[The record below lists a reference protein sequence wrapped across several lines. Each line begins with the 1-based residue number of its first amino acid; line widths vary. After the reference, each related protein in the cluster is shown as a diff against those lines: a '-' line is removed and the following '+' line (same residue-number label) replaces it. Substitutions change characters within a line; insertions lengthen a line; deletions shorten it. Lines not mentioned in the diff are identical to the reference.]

1 MTGDILTAD
10 RVQGWD
16 QLVVFDFD
24 GTLCLGDDPVL
35 TYAHLVDET
44 LTERRAS
51 RAGSSIQ
58 RAVRRGLNAGNLLV
72 PEIILNNKGYPADI
86 EGKTDMALWPLQ
98 DGYQLV
104 QLLGI
109 QAGLDSTQTHAAFRE
124 SRARLLRQGL
134 ALTDVHATEGAVEV
148 ISRLRQ
154 QQTAVVLITNSPAEN
169 FDRWLTQLGL
179 SDHFDLIINSAK
191 KPTGMPEAVA
201 RARGVFA
208 ANGAPIAMEAVVSV
222 GDIWGHDLAYGH
234 DQGGQTMLID
244 RFDTGLGNPE
254 HRVPDAASAI
264 LHLGHQKVSNR

>member
-104 QLLGI
+104 QLLGL
-109 QAGLDSTQTHAAFRE
+109 QAGLDATETHAAFRE
-124 SRARLLRQGL
+124 SRALLLRQGL
-134 ALTDVHATEGAVEV
+134 ALTDVHAPAGAAD
-148 ISRLRQ
+148 IITRLRQ
-154 QQTAVVLITNSPAEN
+154 QETAVVLITNSPAEN
-169 FDRWLTQLGL
+169 FDVWLTQLGL
-179 SDHFDLIINSAK
+179 ADHFDLIINSAK
-191 KPTGMPEAVA
+191 KPTGMPEALD
-201 RARGVFA
+201 RARDVLA
-208 ANGAPIAMEAVVSV
+208 TNDQPIPMDAVVSV
-222 GDIWGHDLAYGH
+222 GDIWGNDLAYVH
-234 DQGGQTMLID
+234 DQGGHTILID
-244 RFDTGLGNPE
+244 RFETGLGDPD
-254 HRVPDAASAI
+254 HRVPDAASAM
-264 LHLGHQKVSNR
+264 LHLDQQKVSNQ